1 MVSITGVSSMD
12 VCFDMMYC
20 SLSFIFYVCAS
31 GYECMFLFESP
42 DDFFIVSPVFF
53 MDFCWLFDVFSDGW
67 LLFVFLVSMSVLL
80 VFFIRFFLCFVLEF
94 FVLFREK
101 FSFFLV
107 LTKSFWE

>member
-80 VFFIRFFLCFVLEF
+80 VFFLFGFSCVLFWNFLSYFVRNFRFFLF
-94 FVLFREK
+94 
-101 FSFFLV
+101 
-107 LTKSFWE
+107 